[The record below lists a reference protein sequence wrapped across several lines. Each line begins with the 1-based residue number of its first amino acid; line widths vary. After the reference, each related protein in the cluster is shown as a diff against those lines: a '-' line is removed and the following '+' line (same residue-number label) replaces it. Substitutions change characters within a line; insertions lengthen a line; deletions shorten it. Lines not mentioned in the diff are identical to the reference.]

1 MTGVYRLPY
10 VASRRKKLWRHG
22 YQIRSGLDTKIP
34 HVSPEL
40 PKWHSE
46 GLLRILIVDDNAAV
60 RRLMRTMIRSFAGEI
75 FECAGGV
82 EAISAYHARKPDVAL
97 MDIRMD
103 EVDGIQA
110 TTQIK
115 AYDPEARV
123 VIVTDYD
130 DDTLRQAAIRAG
142 ACGYVLKDNLLDL
155 VRLLE
160 EIQRS
165 LQ

>member
-1 MTGVYRLPY
+1 
-10 VASRRKKLWRHG
+10 
-22 YQIRSGLDTKIP
+22 
-34 HVSPEL
+34 
-40 PKWHSE
+40 
-46 GLLRILIVDDNAAV
+46 
-60 RRLMRTMIRSFAGEI
+60 MIRSFAEEI

-82 EAISAYHARKPDVAL
+82 EALLAYDARKPDVVL

-110 TTQIK
+110 TLQIK

-142 ACGYVLKDNLLDL
+142 ACGYVLKDNLLAL
-155 VRLLE
+155 VQLLE
-160 EIQRS
+160 MMEQALRERRTGS
-165 LQ
+165 TEH